1 VTRVDPDLAGRKS
14 RNGGKGL
21 EQQEALEEIAR
32 LEADLGG
39 DPSAS
44 AFPALA
50 EANRRAGRAK
60 EAERV
65 AREGLRERP
74 SFVAGRVALSL
85 ALLDLG
91 RADEARTE
99 LIRVLEMDPHHAPAA
114 DPLQRFDSLDHG
126 AMDEPEETPDLLGDL
141 AEAELENAFQ
151 DAEAQPDE
159 MMSANRVAAAVVRG
173 VDGDEPEGVMP
184 IPTDSP
190 FATETVAGL
199 LDQQNHRGEA
209 EAMRES
215 LVAGPASAM
224 LVAEPGVALHDTI
237 NQRARVIATLER
249 WLENLRR
256 GSR

>member
-1 VTRVDPDLAGRKS
+1 M
-14 RNGGKGL
+14 

-32 LEADLGG
+32 LEAHMSG

-65 AREGLRERP
+65 AREGLRARP
-74 SFVAGRVALSL
+74 ALLAGRVALSL

-91 RADEARTE
+91 RIDEARAE
-99 LIRVLEMDPHHAPAA
+99 LIRVLETNPHHAPAA
-114 DPLQRFDSLDHG
+114 NALDRTTSLDHP
-126 AMDEPEETPDLLGDL
+126 AMDELEENPELLGNL
-141 AEAELENAFQ
+141 AEDELENAFQ

-159 MMSANRVAAAVVRG
+159 MLSANRVVAAAVRG
-173 VDGDEPEGVMP
+173 VDQDEPEGVMP
-184 IPTDSP
+184 FSEDSP

-199 LDQQNHRGEA
+199 LEQQNHRGEA
-209 EAMRES
+209 EAVREVLEGS
-215 LVAGPASAM
+215 PAAAT
-224 LVAEPGVALHDTI
+224 LATDPGLALHDTM
-237 NQRARVIATLER
+237 NHRAGVIATLER

>member
-1 VTRVDPDLAGRKS
+1 M
-14 RNGGKGL
+14 
-21 EQQEALEEIAR
+21 EQQAALEEIER
-32 LEADLGG
+32 LEAHLGG

-91 RADEARTE
+91 RVDEARTE
-99 LIRVLEMDPHHAPAA
+99 LIQVLEMNPHHAPAA
-114 DPLQRFDSLDHG
+114 NALHRSAPLDHS
-126 AMDEPEETPDLLGDL
+126 AMDEPEESSELLGDL
-141 AEAELENAFQ
+141 AEDELENAFQ
-151 DAEAQPDE
+151 DAESQPDE
-159 MMSANRVAAAVVRG
+159 MLSANRVAAAAVRG

-184 IPTDSP
+184 IPADSP

-199 LDQQNHRGEA
+199 LEQQNHRGEA
-209 EAMRES
+209 QAMRES
-215 LVAGPASAM
+215 LVAPPASAT
-224 LVAEPGVALHDTI
+224 LAAEPGVALHDTM

-256 GSR
+256 GYR